1 LQIREITNIL
11 LIDPL
16 SNSTFCGTDSQGNLI
31 DPQKIDTVWHIPGE
45 LSVRPK
51 PYVKNVL
58 VQLKKISDSWPD
70 NKIILM
76 VPIPRYLHKKCCDQH
91 DHITNFGDP
100 DFQEVPAEIE
110 KVSDLLTAWLQAGQ
124 APGLLVDFRAAT
136 DIPDARLADLTVGG
150 QSIWMQHDPVHPA
163 PALYSRLAELIYASL
178 DELDAVNVGGA
189 PKQQRL
195 ESIVVKKSGNTGHK
209 IVSRQSWSAGILPA
223 NSSKPGTAGRGRG
236 RGAGP
241 SGWPRRGRGWGGGR
255 GGPSFGPQGA
265 NTESLNPDL

>member
-1 LQIREITNIL
+1 
-11 LIDPL
+11 
-16 SNSTFCGTDSQGNLI
+16 
-31 DPQKIDTVWHIPGE
+31 

-58 VQLKKISDSWPD
+58 VQLKKISDSWPE

-76 VPIPRYLHKKCCDQH
+76 VPIPRYLHKKCGDQQ

-100 DFQEVPAEIE
+100 DFQEVPDEIE
-110 KVSDLLTAWLQAGQ
+110 KVSDLLTVWLQAGQ

-136 DIPDARLADLTVGG
+136 DIPDAGLADLTVDG
-150 QSIWMQHDPVHPA
+150 QSICMQHDPVHPA
-163 PALYSRLAELIYASL
+163 PALYSRLAESIYASL

-189 PKQQRL
+189 PKRPRL
-195 ESIVVKKSGNTGHK
+195 ESIVVKKSGNTGNK

-223 NSSKPGTAGRGRG
+223 NSSKPGSAGRGRG

-241 SGWPRRGRGWGGGR
+241 SGWPRRGRDGVAAEVAA
-255 GGPSFGPQGA
+255 SFGPQGE
-265 NTESLNPDL
+265 NTESLKPDQ